1 MFATNWAQLFL
12 IIAATCALPSLV
24 VGYVGV
30 LRPALARGKG
40 RQMDVEWGNDGRIS
54 EFNVGQADTP
64 RTKFLGT
71 PARSPVPTKTER

>member
-30 LRPALARGKG
+30 LRPALAREKG
-40 RQMDVEWGNDGRIS
+40 RQMGSGVPGGARRYEGADGSNGYGARIIR
-54 EFNVGQADTP
+54 G
-64 RTKFLGT
+64 
-71 PARSPVPTKTER
+71 